1 MPKRKRSEQPEDGT
15 VDGDEL
21 PQKQNPEDRKVAR
34 QASRLSQKYEHGAQT
49 LHKALKTARGFE
61 RQKLGRRQ
69 KTARSNNNEA
79 DLQRMEAEVHAL
91 KSMDLAVT
99 AERYLFKQ
107 LAKTKRIAESPAF
120 AKFKESKPVSIE
132 GPRDT
137 AEANVIARLMKSN
150 PVKNVMPGIMSGI
163 RELLGL
169 DDAAAAAPD
178 AKKVKASKG
187 EQEEE
192 NGGKDEMKAKK
203 KMERDE
209 TKVQARREQVDASSG
224 EEDVGEGDG
233 EEEGSENA
241 NDSDA
246 DSIDYS
252 KFDSRLAPSSGES
265 DAESDEGSESEEE
278 RPKGSNNKSSRYDR
292 ARDLSLSPTPSAASS
307 ESPPPTSLKGTKKS
321 ASASKAPTKST
332 TFLPSLMM
340 GGYWSGSES
349 EPEDLDS
356 AEPPRRKN
364 RMGQKARRALW
375 EKKYGD
381 KANHIQ
387 KEKQKQKQSRDSGWD
402 MRRGATDADGDNV
415 RGGKRGK
422 GGAGAGKLQSG
433 QQQQQQQGA
442 GPNNKKSAEDRKKA
456 QQQKKARMDKPL
468 HPSWEAARRQKE
480 QKAQASFQGKKIVFD

>member
-1 MPKRKRSEQPEDGT
+1 
-15 VDGDEL
+15 
-21 PQKQNPEDRKVAR
+21 
-34 QASRLSQKYEHGAQT
+34 
-49 LHKALKTARGFE
+49 
-61 RQKLGRRQ
+61 
-69 KTARSNNNEA
+69 
-79 DLQRMEAEVHAL
+79 
-91 KSMDLAVT
+91 MDLAVT

-120 AKFKESKPVSIE
+120 AKFKASRPVSIE

-150 PVKNVMPGIMSGI
+150 PVKNVMPGIMGGI

-169 DDAAAAAPD
+169 DDAAAATD
-178 AKKVKASKG
+178 AKKAKASKG
-187 EQEEE
+187 EDEGED
-192 NGGKDEMKAKK
+192 GGKDETTPAKPK
-203 KMERDE
+203 RDE
-209 TKVQARREQVDASSG
+209 KKTQAQRREQDEVSSG
-224 EEDVGEGDG
+224 EEDDG
-233 EEEGSENA
+233 EEGEGSENA
-241 NDSDA
+241 NDSDE

-265 DAESDEGSESEEE
+265 DEGSDPEEE
-278 RPKGSNNKSSRYDR
+278 EEDKASNTKPSRYDR
-292 ARDLSLSPTPSAASS
+292 ARDLSLSPTPSASS
-307 ESPPPTSLKGTKKS
+307 SDSPPPTSLKGTKKSAAS

-356 AEPPRRKN
+356 VDPPRRKN

-402 MRRGATDADGDNV
+402 MRRGATDADGGGDA
-415 RGGKRGK
+415 RGRKR
-422 GGAGAGKLQSG
+422 GAGAGKPQSG
-433 QQQQQQQGA
+433 QQGA
-442 GPNNKKSAEDRKKA
+442 GPNSNKKSATDRNKA
-456 QQQKKARMDKPL
+456 HHQQKKAQMDNKPL